1 MEAEKSSFDA
11 ESINAWWTEDGI
23 CVEMPEDMFAELE
36 SILMKRYDIGIKE
49 ALRQFIRW
57 TVEKPEEF
65 KKWVKECRADGS
77 IA

>member
-1 MEAEKSSFDA
+1 MESEKSSFDA

-36 SILMKRYDIGIKE
+36 AILMDRYGIGIEE
-49 ALRQFIRW
+49 ALRQYIRW

-65 KKWVKECRADGS
+65 AQWVKECGEYET
-77 IA
+77 IT